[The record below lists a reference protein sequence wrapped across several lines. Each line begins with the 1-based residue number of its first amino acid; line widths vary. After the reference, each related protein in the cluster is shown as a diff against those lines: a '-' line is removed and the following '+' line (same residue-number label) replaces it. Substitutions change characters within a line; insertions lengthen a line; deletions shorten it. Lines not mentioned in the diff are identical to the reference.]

1 MSQPDP
7 RRSFEAEWRA
17 RFERFARAFD
27 DEPRISGWSDAGLR
41 RRVAAFS
48 SLLPGLGLPERAR
61 ILELGCGGGTYV
73 RLLAGLGYRTIGLDY
88 SLPSLQRAVAA
99 DPGRKGLYLS
109 GEAYQLPFAP
119 GSFDLVL
126 SIGVLQA
133 LSEPA
138 RALAEMTRVLRPGA
152 ALVVEALNGQGGIAL
167 ARKVIQRL
175 RGWPTRVRAYRPAEV
190 RGWLEAEGL
199 RLASQHALRLPPR
212 QAPWLEGILEARPIR
227 AMLDAVPPLGSAATH
242 SFLFVGR
249 HQDVP
254 RGSGR

>member
-1 MSQPDP
+1 MSQTGP
-7 RRSFEAEWRA
+7 RPGFEGEWRA

-27 DEPRISGWSDAGLR
+27 DEPRISGWSEAGLR

-48 SLLPGLGLPERAR
+48 ALLPGLGLPERAR

-109 GEAYQLPFAP
+109 GEAYQLPFSP

-138 RALAEMTRVLRPGA
+138 RALAEMTRVMRPGG
-152 ALVVEALNGQGGIAL
+152 ALVVEALNGHGGIAL
-167 ARKVIQRL
+167 ARKAIQRL
-175 RGWPTRVRAYRPAEV
+175 RGWPTKVRAYRPAEV
-190 RGWLEAEGL
+190 RGWLKAQGL
-199 RLASQHALRLPPR
+199 RLESQPALRLPPR
-212 QAPWLEGILEARPIR
+212 QAPWLEGILEARLVR
-227 AMLDAVPPLGSAATH
+227 ALLDTVPPLGDAVTH
-242 SFLFVGR
+242 SFLFVAR
-249 HQDVP
+249 RDARTERPV
-254 RGSGR
+254 